1 MEGPGPT
8 ARDAAP
14 TWPRAHTSIVHR
26 LVLVGTLLTAFAA
39 RADEPAVPRPPPP
52 DPDRGNFWRE
62 LISPHKD
69 EVDLIVIKAKQAIN
83 TADIALYSDYD
94 PTGLERAR
102 MYREIY
108 GMLRYARKLAP
119 DNLDVLR
126 LIGQTAD
133 EIGKTREAVEAFQ
146 AAVDLAGIDKAG
158 VDVNGRLGAIYLRLG
173 KLDDALRHLRAAQGA
188 ITPGQPITAQ
198 VLVHLSNALA
208 MRGQMTEAI
217 DVLAN
222 ALPTTIQY
230 YTNELTLVS
239 FALAVQYDRDE
250 DPGAAFEVL
259 DKMQNVLSGQL
270 AAMGQNVLAAMRFAP
285 AEDRHY
291 YYGLLWEAAGHYIEA
306 RAEWALYAAAGK
318 LPYHQRALDHIA
330 AIDALRRAP
339 ASELNRY
346 QIRIHH
352 RVHP

>member
-1 MEGPGPT
+1 
-8 ARDAAP
+8 
-14 TWPRAHTSIVHR
+14 
-26 LVLVGTLLTAFAA
+26 
-39 RADEPAVPRPPPP
+39 
-52 DPDRGNFWRE
+52 
-62 LISPHKD
+62 
-69 EVDLIVIKAKQAIN
+69 
-83 TADIALYSDYD
+83 
-94 PTGLERAR
+94 
-102 MYREIY
+102 MYREVY

-119 DNLDVLR
+119 DSVEVLR
-126 LIGQTAD
+126 LLGQTAD
-133 EIGKTREAVEAFQ
+133 ETGKTREAIEAFQ
-146 AAVDLAGIDKAG
+146 AAVDVAGIDKVG
-158 VDVNGRLGAIYLRLG
+158 TEVNGRLGAIFLRLG
-173 KLDDALRHLRAAQGA
+173 KLDDALRHLRAAQTA
-188 ITPGQPITAQ
+188 IIPGQPITAH

-222 ALPTTIQY
+222 ALPPTIQY

-250 DPGAAFEVL
+250 EPGAAFEVL
-259 DKMQNVLSGQL
+259 DKMQNVLAGQL
-270 AAMGQNVLAAMRFAP
+270 AAMGQNVLAAVRFAP

-318 LPYHQRALDHIA
+318 LPYRQRALDHIA

-346 QIRIHH
+346 QIRRIHH